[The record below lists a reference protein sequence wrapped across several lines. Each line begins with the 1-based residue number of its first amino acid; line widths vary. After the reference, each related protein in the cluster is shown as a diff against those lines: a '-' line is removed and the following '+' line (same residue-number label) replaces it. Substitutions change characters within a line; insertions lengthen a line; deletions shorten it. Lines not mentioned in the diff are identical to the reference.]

1 MSSFLVLFRVLGYLD
16 KKSKIKLIFNFFLSI
31 LSSLLEALS
40 LSSALL
46 FFSLLFTGEIFNNQF
61 INNFFPFFAEISTN
75 SMTIIFVIFFS
86 LSGILRIYIL
96 RNTFFLTAYLANK
109 LSSLAF
115 SKLINQNYSFHLSGN
130 SSFQISTL
138 TYDVG
143 VAVNAISCLLQSSS
157 AIVSLISLS
166 ITIAIFINLY
176 FIGILISIIIVYLIL
191 YLFYS
196 KKFRK
201 NSKLMSHLSGKL
213 LDFCKD
219 SLLSIRNIIISQEQ
233 DFYIET
239 FKNNDKKFRLSQAIN
254 DFNVSYPRTLI
265 EILLILIISVLFIIF
280 PSLTNPKSFAVFAT
294 SLLALQRLFPIF
306 QLIYN
311 STSAIQGAKTG
322 LSNLLILLQLNFS
335 KKSFNKN
342 NNFKFESIK
351 LLNIYYAYPK
361 SKKNALN
368 TFSSEFN
375 EGDKV
380 GIYGPSG
387 SGKTTYVDIVMLL
400 LNPTKGSI
408 FINNKLLKSSNK
420 SYFKK
425 YYQDS
430 ISHVSQNI
438 YLIDSDILSNIVG
451 PFTKNVDNERLRL
464 ALRISLLED
473 LVNSLPNK
481 IHSKVGENG
490 CLLSG
495 GQRQRII
502 IAREI
507 YKMKPILV
515 LDEATNSL
523 DIRTEKKILKQ
534 IFELKHIK
542 ILFLIT
548 HNQTNLNLCNKRI
561 NIKDGSIMNQSL

>member
-16 KKSKIKLIFNFFLSI
+16 NNSKIKLILNFFLSI
-31 LSSLLEALS
+31 LNSFLEALS

-61 INNFFPFFAEISTN
+61 INKFLPFLSDISTN
-75 SMTIIFVIFFS
+75 STTILFVIIFS
-86 LSGILRIYIL
+86 LSGIMRIYIL
-96 RNTFFLTAYLANK
+96 RNIFFLTAFLSNK

-130 SSFQISTL
+130 SSFRTSIL

-143 VAVNAISCLLQSSS
+143 ATVNAISSLLQICS
-157 AIVSLISLS
+157 ALVSLLSIS
-166 ITIAIFINLY
+166 ITIAFFINLY
-176 FIGILISIIIVYLIL
+176 FIGILLLIIFVYSML
-191 YLFYS
+191 YIFYS
-196 KKFRK
+196 NKFRK
-201 NSKLMSHLSGKL
+201 NSKLMSYLAGKL
-213 LDFCKD
+213 IDFSKD

-233 DFYIET
+233 DFYIES
-239 FKNNDKKFRLSQAIN
+239 FQKNDKKFRITQAIN
-254 DFNVSYPRTLI
+254 DFNLSFPRTLI
-265 EILLILIISVLFIIF
+265 EILSILIASLLFIIF
-280 PSLTNPKSFAVFAT
+280 PSLTNPKSFPVFAA
-294 SLLALQRLFPIF
+294 SLLALQRLFPLF

-311 STSAIQGAKTG
+311 SASTIQGAKSG
-322 LSNLLILLQLNFS
+322 VLNLLSLLKLNYS
-335 KKSFNKN
+335 KNSFNKK
-342 NNFKFESIK
+342 NNFKFESIE
-351 LLNIYYAYPK
+351 LSNINYAYPG
-361 SKKNALN
+361 SKKNVIN
-368 TFSSEFN
+368 SFSSEFYA
-375 EGDKV
+375 GDKV

-387 SGKTTYVDIVMLL
+387 SGKTTFIDIVMLL

-408 FINNKLLKSSNK
+408 FINKKLLKTSNK
-420 SYFKK
+420 SYFKR

-451 PFTKNVDNERLRL
+451 PFSKNVDKKRLEL
-464 ALRISLLED
+464 ALRISLLEE
-473 LVNSLPNK
+473 LVDSLPNK
-481 IHSKVGENG
+481 IHTKVGENG

-515 LDEATNSL
+515 LDEATNAL
-523 DIRTEKKILKQ
+523 DVKTEKKILKQ

-542 ILFLIT
+542 LLFYIT
-548 HNQTNLNLCNKRI
+548 HNQTNLYLCNRMI
-561 NIKDGSIMNQSL
+561 NIKDGLISIKN